1 MIIPKGLNVYSVR
14 MYQSRPQSGS
24 NIILGCDNLNCL
36 LEFLELPLS
45 CKFTRMIF
53 QFSSFLW
60 ALGALAVPIII
71 HLFNFRKTT
80 RIYFSN
86 TRFLRQV
93 KEETTQKRKLKQYLV
108 LASRLLFLLFL
119 VLAFAQPFLPASE
132 QMTSGKN
139 MVIYLDNSHSM
150 SAQVEDKVRALD
162 AGIGFAK
169 EIVSLFPND
178 TRYKLITNDF
188 APFSNTYK
196 SKAEVEDLLAQI
208 RLSPVSR
215 SFEEVKRRMG
225 EVSGSDIFWIS
236 DFQKS
241 TFTQGIQQ
249 VDSSNQW
256 HLIPMAFN
264 QSSNVFVDTVY
275 LENPFSIGGEKN
287 SIKLRLKNTGAV
299 KREGLT
305 TKLTINGIQSATS
318 SVDIEPNSVAET
330 SFDLSSGLSGF
341 NEAAISFSDFPVS
354 FDNEFFLTL
363 NFSNRIKVVEIKD
376 KTASNYVKR
385 VYGNNNLFSFKSFE
399 AGNVDY
405 SVLAQADLVVVN
417 GLNKID
423 GGLSAALANKATD
436 FQLLLI
442 SGAQPD
448 ITSYQAIVKSGL
460 LTKTE
465 NKELVELD
473 KPDFQNPFFA
483 NVFEDKSIAVAMP
496 KASKVLDWGADR
508 SAILK
513 FKNGQPFLSR
523 EGHIFVMACPLEKEY
538 TDFYN
543 QALFVPVMYRI
554 AASGKRNENKA
565 YYQTSES
572 LITIKADSLFG
583 EEPVKLVG
591 QQEIVPA
598 QRKMNDQLVME
609 IPKFA
614 IVPGFYR
621 AVFQGDTLD
630 LLAFNLDKA
639 ESYLDQFN
647 GKQAKELLGGGDNIS
662 LFQASSVEAFSNAI
676 KDRYL
681 GTPLW
686 KYAIVMALLFLLA
699 EVLLIR
705 FLK

>member
-1 MIIPKGLNVYSVR
+1 
-14 MYQSRPQSGS
+14 
-24 NIILGCDNLNCL
+24 
-36 LEFLELPLS
+36 
-45 CKFTRMIF
+45 MIF

-483 NVFEDKSIAVAMP
+483 YVFEDKSIAVAMP

>member
-1 MIIPKGLNVYSVR
+1 
-14 MYQSRPQSGS
+14 
-24 NIILGCDNLNCL
+24 
-36 LEFLELPLS
+36 
-45 CKFTRMIF
+45 MIF

-483 NVFEDKSIAVAMP
+483 NVFEDKSVAVAMP

-583 EEPVKLVG
+583 EEPVKLIG

>member
-1 MIIPKGLNVYSVR
+1 
-14 MYQSRPQSGS
+14 
-24 NIILGCDNLNCL
+24 
-36 LEFLELPLS
+36 
-45 CKFTRMIF
+45 MIF

-60 ALGALAVPIII
+60 TLGALAVPIII

>member
-1 MIIPKGLNVYSVR
+1 
-14 MYQSRPQSGS
+14 
-24 NIILGCDNLNCL
+24 
-36 LEFLELPLS
+36 
-45 CKFTRMIF
+45 MIF
-53 QFSSFLW
+53 QFPSFLW
-60 ALGALAVPIII
+60 ALGVLAIPIII

-108 LASRLLFLLFL
+108 LASRLLFLFFL

-150 SAQVEDKVRALD
+150 SAQVGDKIRALD

-169 EIVSLFPND
+169 EIVSLFPSD

-188 APFSNTYK
+188 APFSNTFK
-196 SKAEVEDLLAQI
+196 SKTELEDLLAQT

-215 SFEEVKRRMG
+215 SFEDVKRRMG

-241 TFTQGIQQ
+241 TFTKGIQQ
-249 VDSSNQW
+249 IDSSNQW

-275 LENPFSIGGEKN
+275 LENPFSVGGEKN
-287 SIKLRLKNTGAV
+287 SIKLRLKNTGSV
-299 KREGLT
+299 KREGLN

-330 SFDLSSGLSGF
+330 SFDLSSGLSGL

-363 NFSNRIKVVEIKD
+363 NFSSKIKVVEIKD
-376 KTASNYVKR
+376 KTVSNYVQR
-385 VYGNNNLFSFKSFE
+385 VYGNSNLFSFKSFD

-423 GGLSAALANKATD
+423 AGLSAALTNRVGN

-442 SGAQPD
+442 SGPQPD
-448 ITSYQAIVKSGL
+448 IASYQAVVKLGSL
-460 LTKTE
+460 KKTE
-465 NKELVELD
+465 SKELVELD

-483 NVFEDKSIAVAMP
+483 NVFEDKSVAVAMP
-496 KASKVLDWGADR
+496 KASKVLDWGNDR

-513 FKNGQPFLSR
+513 FKTGQPFLSR

-572 LITIKADSLFG
+572 LITLKVDSLFG
-583 EEPVKLVG
+583 EEPVKLLG
-591 QQEIVPA
+591 QQEIVPT

-621 AVFQGDTLD
+621 AIFQRDTLD

-639 ESYLDQFN
+639 ESFLDQFK
-647 GKQAKELLGGGDNIS
+647 GEQVKELLGGGDNIS

-686 KYAIVMALLFLLA
+686 KYAIVLALLFLLA